1 MNIVGLADGAIDLL
15 LENALVNRFN
25 MSEEQVKLYRRFD
38 QPALRTLAQL
48 TLDERVEELLAKKR
62 LPERCFKALTLIMND
77 ISSSDKD
84 FIKERM
90 ERCAAWTMVL
100 FVHFG
105 TPFLFSCHAAFF
117 AQNFWLP

>member
-62 LPERCFKALTLIMND
+62 LPERCFKALTLIGKGFYGD
-77 ISSSDKD
+77 I
-84 FIKERM
+84 FVIIKNLLRDI
-90 ERCAAWTMVL
+90 
-100 FVHFG
+100 
-105 TPFLFSCHAAFF
+105 
-117 AQNFWLP
+117 LP